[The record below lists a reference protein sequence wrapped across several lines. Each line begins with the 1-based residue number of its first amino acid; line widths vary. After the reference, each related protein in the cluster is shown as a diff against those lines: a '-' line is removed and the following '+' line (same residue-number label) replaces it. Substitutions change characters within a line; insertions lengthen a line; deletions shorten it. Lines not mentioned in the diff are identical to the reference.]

1 MAARRKRSQPKAA
14 RRERPPR
21 ARDLAKDRPAHRT
34 AADKGQFQQ
43 ALAAVA
49 RFLDASGRPT
59 AIIGGVAVIAHGF
72 ARFTADID
80 ACVVADPAEVGDLV
94 QIARRFG
101 LRPRIKDAQA
111 FARANLVLLLEHAPT
126 KTPVDLSL
134 ALQPFELEAT
144 EAAEVVVFAGVRI
157 RVPSLTALL
166 VYKMLAA
173 RPQDLNDVVALLGT
187 RSRFERERVEA
198 LLAEFDALLDT
209 NRLGEFRRLVSDA
222 AHRSRT

>member
-1 MAARRKRSQPKAA
+1 MATRRNRPQPKAA

-34 AADKGQFQQ
+34 VADQGPFHQ

-49 RFLDASGRPT
+49 AFLDASGRPT

-94 QIARRFG
+94 RIARRSD
-101 LRPRIKDAQA
+101 LRPRIKDAPA

-134 ALQPFELEAT
+134 ALQPFELQAAET
-144 EAAEVVVFAGVRI
+144 AEVVDFAGVKI
-157 RVPSLTALL
+157 RVPNLTALL

-173 RPQDLNDVVALLGT
+173 RPQDLADVAALLAM
-187 RSRFERERVEA
+187 RSPFERGRVEA

-209 NRLGEFRRLVSDA
+209 NRLGEFRRLVSEA
-222 AHRSRT
+222 TRGSRT

>member
-1 MAARRKRSQPKAA
+1 
-14 RRERPPR
+14 
-21 ARDLAKDRPAHRT
+21 
-34 AADKGQFQQ
+34 
-43 ALAAVA
+43 
-49 RFLDASGRPT
+49 
-59 AIIGGVAVIAHGF
+59 VAVIAHGF